1 MPSTCFEFSIESKCK
16 CIPLAPVIVLEILDL
31 INIQIPRIIPFITP
45 KDVIL
50 KVSSLKQNQALK
62 ALKNS
67 TSNYERPDVRLEI
80 YILLQWPVP
89 IMVYFMV
96 SSHLTQPQGADILMG
111 LFLWRCHK
119 LVISYV
125 NSYHLLKLLLSGKHA
140 LPSIHPSGLTCHFL
154 VFLSVLLIYYLFIR
168 AILLVFCCTT
178 SFPYLICSQF
188 LLSSWSLSRW
198 NRIREYIPSKNLLYF
213 SLI

>member
-111 LFLWRCHK
+111 LFL
-119 LVISYV
+119 
-125 NSYHLLKLLLSGKHA
+125 
-140 LPSIHPSGLTCHFL
+140 
-154 VFLSVLLIYYLFIR
+154 
-168 AILLVFCCTT
+168 
-178 SFPYLICSQF
+178 
-188 LLSSWSLSRW
+188 
-198 NRIREYIPSKNLLYF
+198 
-213 SLI
+213 